1 MIPASQLLYYA
12 LSVFILIIIP
22 GPTMFYLIS
31 RSLSQGWKAGIVS
44 LLGVI
49 TADIFYIVSV
59 ILGISSLLLNAPQVF
74 NYIKIAGG
82 VYLTFLA
89 YKTITNKSKSSET
102 VNTHLKRDN
111 YFKLYSVGLLT
122 NITNPKVALFF
133 VAIFLQFTNA
143 EYGSVWIQSVV
154 LGLIFI
160 LISFSGNS
168 LFILGASK
176 SSNWL
181 SKNPK
186 LEKAQNFLMAGILFF
201 LGIKMLT
208 SLI

>member
-22 GPTMFYLIS
+22 GPTMFYLVS

-49 TADIFYIVSV
+49 TADIFYIVFV

-111 YFKLYSVGLLT
+111 FFKLYSVGLLT

-133 VAIFLQFTNA
+133 VAIFSQFTNA